1 MLKLISMIGSVIDK
15 AQKDHVTA
23 FSAQAAFFTI
33 LSFFPFMIV
42 LLSLTR
48 YFPITPN
55 DMIELVRTYLPPKY
69 SGMVVPIIRSL
80 NGKLTTTYMSIT
92 ILTLLWSASKGIL
105 SLMTGL
111 NTIHEIPDKRYENS
125 YRRSYINYSNY
136 FVLRFISSIYIGL
149 FAIAVLFGLILL
161 LFGNSLLIQL
171 YRFEPV
177 LENKHVFFATIRFF
191 LAFFTFM
198 VVFIIMYRFLPSENF
213 KTKQILPGAFFS
225 SAAWFVLSFFFS
237 MYFDNFSFFSTMY
250 GGLTSILLTLF
261 WLYFCMMMLFIGA
274 EINHYFISQS
284 SKKPVKPRNKRHDIP
299 YELK

>member
-111 NTIHEIPDKRYENS
+111 NTIHEIPEKR
-125 YRRSYINYSNY
+125 NY

-161 LFGNSLLIQL
+161 LFGIPCS
-171 YRFEPV
+171 
-177 LENKHVFFATIRFF
+177 
-191 LAFFTFM
+191 
-198 VVFIIMYRFLPSENF
+198 
-213 KTKQILPGAFFS
+213 FS
-225 SAAWFVLSFFFS
+225 YIALNQSSRIN
-237 MYFDNFSFFSTMY
+237 MYFLQRSVFSLHFLHLWSFLSLCIVFYRVKISKQSRSFLEHFLVLLHGLYYHFSFQC
-250 GGLTSILLTLF
+250 ILIIFLSLVLCT
-261 WLYFCMMMLFIGA
+261 
-274 EINHYFISQS
+274 E
-284 SKKPVKPRNKRHDIP
+284 D
-299 YELK
+299 

>member
-33 LSFFPFMIV
+33 L

-111 NTIHEIPDKRYENS
+111 NTIHETIL
-125 YRRSYINYSNY
+125 
-136 FVLRFISSIYIGL
+136 FCVLS
-149 FAIAVLFGLILL
+149 
-161 LFGNSLLIQL
+161 Q
-171 YRFEPV
+171 
-177 LENKHVFFATIRFF
+177 
-191 LAFFTFM
+191 
-198 VVFIIMYRFLPSENF
+198 VFILD
-213 KTKQILPGAFFS
+213 FS
-225 SAAWFVLSFFFS
+225 R
-237 MYFDNFSFFSTMY
+237 
-250 GGLTSILLTLF
+250 
-261 WLYFCMMMLFIGA
+261 
-274 EINHYFISQS
+274 SQYYS
-284 SKKPVKPRNKRHDIP
+284 V
-299 YELK
+299 

>member
-1 MLKLISMIGSVIDK
+1 MIGSVIDK

-33 LSFFPFMIV
+33 RSFFPFMIV

-111 NTIHEIPDKRYENS
+111 NTIHEIPEKR
-125 YRRSYINYSNY
+125 NY

-225 SAAWFVLSFFFS
+225 SAAWFVLSYFFS
-237 MYFDNFSFFSTMY
+237 MYFLFH
-250 GGLTSILLTLF
+250 LLF
-261 WLYFCMMMLFIGA
+261 V
-274 EINHYFISQS
+274 
-284 SKKPVKPRNKRHDIP
+284 P
-299 YELK
+299 

>member
-111 NTIHEIPDKRYENS
+111 NTIHEIPEKR
-125 YRRSYINYSNY
+125 NY

-284 SKKPVKPRNKRHDIP
+284 SKKSVKPRNKRPDIP

>member
-1 MLKLISMIGSVIDK
+1 MLKLISMIGSIIDK
-15 AQKDHVTA
+15 AQRDHVTA

-42 LLSLTR
+42 VLSLSK

-55 DMIELVRTYLPPKY
+55 DMIELVLTYLPPKY

-105 SLMTGL
+105 SMMTGL
-111 NTIHEIPDKRYENS
+111 NTIHEIPEKR
-125 YRRSYINYSNY
+125 NY

-149 FAIAVLFGLILL
+149 LAIAVLFGLILL
-161 LFGNSLLIQL
+161 
-171 YRFEPV
+171 
-177 LENKHVFFATIRFF
+177 
-191 LAFFTFM
+191 
-198 VVFIIMYRFLPSENF
+198 IMYRFLPSENF

-225 SAAWFVLSFFFS
+225 SVAWFVLSFFFS

-250 GGLTSILLTLF
+250 GGLTSILMT
-261 WLYFCMMMLFIGA
+261 
-274 EINHYFISQS
+274 
-284 SKKPVKPRNKRHDIP
+284 
-299 YELK
+299 

>member
-111 NTIHEIPDKRYENS
+111 NTIHEIPEKR
-125 YRRSYINYSNY
+125 NY

-171 YRFEPV
+171 
-177 LENKHVFFATIRFF
+177 
-191 LAFFTFM
+191 
-198 VVFIIMYRFLPSENF
+198 YRFLPSENF

-284 SKKPVKPRNKRHDIP
+284 SKKPVKPRNKRPDIP

>member
-1 MLKLISMIGSVIDK
+1 MKKVVRFIIKFVNKATADSVPAYA
-15 AQKDHVTA
+15 AQV
-23 FSAQAAFFTI
+23 AFFVM

-42 LLSLTR
+42 VLSLTK

-55 DMIELVRTYLPPKY
+55 DMIELVLTYLPPKY
-69 SGMVVPIIRSL
+69 SGMLVPIIRSL

-105 SLMTGL
+105 SMMTGL
-111 NTIHEIPDKRYENS
+111 NTIHEIPEKR
-125 YRRSYINYSNY
+125 NY

-149 FAIAVLFGLILL
+149 LAIAVLFGLILL
-161 LFGNSLLIQL
+161 LFGNSLLLQL
-171 YRFEPV
+171 YRLEPV
-177 LENKHVFFATIRFF
+177 LENKHVFFAAIRFL

-198 VVFIIMYRFLPSENF
+198 IVFIIMYRFLPSENF
-213 KTKQILPGAFFS
+213 KTKEILPGALFS
-225 SAAWFVLSFFFS
+225 SAAWLVLSFFFS

-284 SKKPVKPRNKRHDIP
+284 TKSKKQSHIP
-299 YELK
+299 YEIR

>member
-1 MLKLISMIGSVIDK
+1 MLKLISMIGSIIDK
-15 AQKDHVTA
+15 AQRDHVTA

-42 LLSLTR
+42 VLSLTK

-55 DMIELVRTYLPPKY
+55 DMIELVLTYLPPKY
-69 SGMVVPIIRSL
+69 SGMLVPIIRSL

-105 SLMTGL
+105 SMMTGL
-111 NTIHEIPDKRYENS
+111 NTIHEIPEKR
-125 YRRSYINYSNY
+125 NY

-149 FAIAVLFGLILL
+149 LAIAVLFGLILL
-161 LFGNSLLIQL
+161 LFGNSLLLQL
-171 YRFEPV
+171 YRLEPV
-177 LENKHVFFATIRFF
+177 LENKHVFFAAIRFL

-198 VVFIIMYRFLPSENF
+198 IVFIIMYRFLPSENF
-213 KTKQILPGAFFS
+213 KTKEILPGALFS
-225 SAAWFVLSFFFS
+225 SAAWLVLSFFFS

-261 WLYFCMMMLFIGA
+261 WLYF
-274 EINHYFISQS
+274 
-284 SKKPVKPRNKRHDIP
+284 
-299 YELK
+299 

>member
-111 NTIHEIPDKRYENS
+111 NTIHEIPEKR
-125 YRRSYINYSNY
+125 NY

-177 LENKHVFFATIRFF
+177 LENKHVFLQRSVFSLHF
-191 LAFFTFM
+191 LHLWSFLSLCI
-198 VVFIIMYRFLPSENF
+198 VFYQVKISKQSRSFLEHF
-213 KTKQILPGAFFS
+213 L
-225 SAAWFVLSFFFS
+225 VLLHGL
-237 MYFDNFSFFSTMY
+237 YYHFSFQC
-250 GGLTSILLTLF
+250 ILIIFLSLVLCT
-261 WLYFCMMMLFIGA
+261 
-274 EINHYFISQS
+274 E
-284 SKKPVKPRNKRHDIP
+284 D
-299 YELK
+299 

>member
-1 MLKLISMIGSVIDK
+1 MLKLISMIGSIIDK
-15 AQKDHVTA
+15 AQRDHITA

-42 LLSLTR
+42 LLSLTK

-55 DMIELVRTYLPPKY
+55 DMIALVNTYLPPKY

-105 SLMTGL
+105 SMMTGL
-111 NTIHEIPDKRYENS
+111 NTIHEIPEKR
-125 YRRSYINYSNY
+125 NY

-149 FAIAVLFGLILL
+149 LAIAVLFALILL
-161 LFGNSLLIQL
+161 LFGNSLLVQL

-177 LENKHVFFATIRFF
+177 LANKHVFFAIIRIF

-198 VVFIIMYRFLPSENF
+198 IVFIILYRFLPSENF

-225 SAAWFVLSFFFS
+225 TIAWFALSFFFS
-237 MYFDNFSFFSTMY
+237 IWFDNFSLFTTMY

-284 SKKPVKPRNKRHDIP
+284 TKNTGSSTNQSRHIP
-299 YELK
+299 YESK